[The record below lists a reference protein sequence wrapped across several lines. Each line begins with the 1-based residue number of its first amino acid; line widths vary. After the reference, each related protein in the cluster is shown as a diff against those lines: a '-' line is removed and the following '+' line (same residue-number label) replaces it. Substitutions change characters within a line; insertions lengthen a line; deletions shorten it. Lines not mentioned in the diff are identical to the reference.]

1 VSSNITDIVIDSIRE
16 VILQNDLEESSLTP
30 DTAIL
35 NDTSLDSLALA
46 ELLIILEG
54 KTRKDPF
61 ADGFINFRTVGELAK
76 LYEQ

>member
-1 VSSNITDIVIDSIRE
+1 MTNATDLVIDSIKE
-16 VILQNDLEESSLTP
+16 VMQQNDLEESPLTP

-46 ELLIILEG
+46 ELLIVLEG
-54 KTRKDPF
+54 KTQIDPF
-61 ADGFINFRTVGELAK
+61 ANGFINFRTIEELAR